1 MQSNN
6 MLKVKS
12 KKKQQQTSMICH
24 TRLILML
31 IFLYTFTGILRIIFT
46 VCVIVKIYS
55 SFHPASNCVHII
67 SLC

>member
-12 KKKQQQTSMICH
+12 KKKQQQTSMIHH

-31 IFLYTFTGILRIIFT
+31 MFLYIHWNTYNHL
-46 VCVIVKIYS
+46 
-55 SFHPASNCVHII
+55 H
-67 SLC
+67 SLCDC